1 MFRALFGPNLGTFVG
16 CLFRR
21 VISGSIDPRYL
32 ELAMASKRTRPIVKI
47 ASALQ
52 PILERLDV
60 EGEYGFARLIRA
72 WPAIAGETIA
82 RRTEVV
88 SLKFH
93 TAVIKVS
100 GAMWIQEL
108 SLMKAQ
114 ILARVREEIGDD
126 VVRDIRFI
134 AGRLSRR
141 NPPRLRTVPR
151 PVRLS
156 IELPPIK
163 DPELKRAFE
172 RLIEAWG
179 RAEK

>member
-1 MFRALFGPNLGTFVG
+1 
-16 CLFRR
+16 
-21 VISGSIDPRYL
+21 
-32 ELAMASKRTRPIVKI
+32 MASKRSRPIVKI

-52 PILERLDV
+52 PILDRLDV
-60 EGEYGFARLIRA
+60 EGEFGLSRLIRA
-72 WPAIAGETIA
+72 WPEIAGETIA

-108 SLMKAQ
+108 GLMKTQ
-114 ILARVREEIGDD
+114 ILERVRETIGDD
-126 VVRDIRFI
+126 IVRDIRFI

-141 NPPRLRTVPR
+141 NPPKLRTVPR
-151 PVRLS
+151 PVRHT
-156 IELPPIK
+156 IELPPMRN
-163 DPELKRAFE
+163 PELKQAFE

>member
-1 MFRALFGPNLGTFVG
+1 MRPERRLRTDRIGVFY
-16 CLFRR
+16 R
-21 VISGSIDPRYL
+21 VISGWIDPRYRKP
-32 ELAMASKRTRPIVKI
+32 AMASKRSRPIVTI

-52 PILERLDV
+52 PILDRLDI
-60 EGEYGFARLIRA
+60 EGEFGLGRLIRA
-72 WPAIAGETIA
+72 WPEIAGETIA

-108 SLMKAQ
+108 GLMKAQ
-114 ILARVREEIGDD
+114 ILARVRETVGDD
-126 VVRDIRFI
+126 IVRDIRFI
-134 AGRLSRR
+134 AGRLSRK
-141 NPPRLRTVPR
+141 NPPKLKAVPR
-151 PVRLS
+151 PTRYAF
-156 IELPPIK
+156 ELPPIR

-179 RAEK
+179 RAGN